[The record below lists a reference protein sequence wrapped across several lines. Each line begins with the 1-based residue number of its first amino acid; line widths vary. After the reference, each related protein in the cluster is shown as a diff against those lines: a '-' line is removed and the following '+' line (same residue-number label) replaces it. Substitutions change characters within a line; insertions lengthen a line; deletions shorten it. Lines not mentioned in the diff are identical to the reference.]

1 MDIELSSLISTKN
14 QRQMRIGKVFGSHHK
29 FFQLLAIVF
38 VSIGLSACGGSSDDT
53 NIAAPI
59 STDATLSGLSLS
71 VGSINPMFTS
81 STTSYTLT
89 TDAASTTIT
98 ATANQVNASIR
109 VNGTVLASGSTST
122 AIVLAPGDT
131 VITIIL
137 TAQDGTTTQT
147 YTVTLTQH
155 ATDATL
161 SSLTLSA
168 GAISPE
174 FSSSITAYTLSTTT
188 TATTV
193 TSVANQADA
202 TIHVNGTDVTSGFAS
217 DEIALASG
225 DTEITVVIT
234 AQDGSTSQ
242 TYIVTISRDVT
253 LNLELLDPT
262 PGANHGFGTSVV
274 VLANDNIVVSDPN
287 DSSFNNSGA
296 VHLYSPLSSTPIASL
311 YGDAANDQLGLDGI
325 TALAN
330 GNYVIASSLDDENGV
345 ADAGSVRLMNGIT
358 GEQIGAT
365 LAGDGTNDLLGL
377 SDIRV
382 ADIELIGA
390 SNITALANSNYVVVS
405 KFDDENGVA
414 DAGSVRLMNGDT
426 GVQIGTTLAGDVV
439 NDQLG
444 RNGVTAL
451 GNSNFV
457 ITTANDNE
465 NGIVDA
471 GSVRLVDGNTG
482 DQIGSTLSGDQAGD
496 SLGWNGI
503 TALAN
508 DNYVIGSSLD
518 LENGIS
524 GGSVRLVN
532 GNTGVQISMQ
542 VGTVA
547 SADLGTNIIALGNS
561 NYVIASRDDNVNIDL
576 VGSVQLVSGITGAL
590 IGNKLSGDF
599 PGDALGSDGI
609 TVLANNNYVITS
621 SRDDVD
627 GISDA
632 GSIRVMNGISGMQI
646 SIFTGNVIGEM
657 LGAGTTTA
665 LANNSFVIASGLDDV
680 NGTNDAGSVRL
691 MNGAGQIG
699 STLAG
704 DVEDDL
710 LGINGI
716 TVLANNN
723 YVIASG
729 SDDENG
735 IVDAGSVRLVDGS
748 TGIQIGSTLAGDV
761 ERDFLGYSDQRLR
774 SDRSGKAD
782 ITVLENNNYVIIS
795 RFDDENGIVN
805 AGSVSLLSGSSNLP
819 INIIS
824 GLASGDMNFASV
836 IKPNNGDYF
845 ILSQALA
852 DKNGQ
857 LNSGMV
863 RIVVP

>member
-14 QRQMRIGKVFGSHHK
+14 LRQMKKGKVFGSHHK
-29 FFQLLAIVF
+29 FFQLLVIIF
-38 VSIGLSACGGSSDDT
+38 VYLGLSACGGSSSDT

-59 STDATLSGLSLS
+59 SMDASLSGLSLS
-71 VGSINPMFTS
+71 VGSINPMFVS
-81 STTSYTLT
+81 STTSYALT
-89 TDAASTTIT
+89 TSAASTTIT
-98 ATANQVNASIR
+98 ATVNQVNATIT
-109 VNGTVLASGSTST
+109 VNGAVLASGSAST

-131 VITIIL
+131 VITIIV
-137 TAQDGTTTQT
+137 TAQDGSTTQT

-161 SSLTLSA
+161 SSLSLSA

-174 FSSSITAYTLSTTT
+174 FTSAITAYSVNT
-188 TATTV
+188 TALKTTV
-193 TSVANQADA
+193 TSVANQANA
-202 TIHVNGTDVTSGFAS
+202 TIQVNGTVV
-217 DEIALASG
+217 ASG
-225 DTEITVVIT
+225 SASADIELVLGDTVITIVIT

-242 TYIVTISRDVT
+242 TYIVTLSKDVT

-262 PGANHGFGTSVV
+262 PGQNHGFGTSVV
-274 VLANDNIVVSDPN
+274 VLANDNIVVTDPN
-287 DSSFNNSGA
+287 DSSLTNSGA
-296 VHLYSPLSSTPIASL
+296 VHLYSPLSSSPIASL

-330 GNYVIASSLDDENGV
+330 GNYVIASSLDDENGIV
-345 ADAGSVRLMNGIT
+345 DAGSVRLMNGVT
-358 GEQIGAT
+358 GQQIGAT
-365 LAGDGTNDLLGL
+365 LAGDGANDLLGL

-414 DAGSVRLMNGDT
+414 NAGSVRLMNGDT

-451 GNSNFV
+451 GNSNYV
-457 ITTANDNE
+457 ITTTNDDE

-471 GSVRLVDGNTG
+471 GSVRLVNGNTG
-482 DQIGSTLSGDQAGD
+482 EQIGSTLAGDQAGD

-518 LENGIS
+518 VENGIS
-524 GGSVRLVN
+524 GGSVRLMD

-542 VGTVA
+542 VGA
-547 SADLGTNIIALGNS
+547 EAIADLGENIIALGNS
-561 NYVIASRDDNVNIDL
+561 NFVIASRDDNINIDL

-590 IGNKLSGDF
+590 LGNKLSGDF

-621 SRDDVD
+621 SRDDVN

-632 GSIRVMNGISGMQI
+632 GSIRVMNGNSGMQI
-646 SIFTGNVIGEM
+646 SILTGNVVGER

-665 LANNSFVIASGLDDV
+665 LANNNFVIASGFDDV

-704 DVEDDL
+704 DVEGDL

-735 IVDAGSVRLVDGS
+735 IIDAGSVRLVDGS

-761 ERDFLGYSDQRLR
+761 ERDFLGYSDQRIR
-774 SDRSGKAD
+774 SDRSGMAD
-782 ITVLENNNYVIIS
+782 ITVLANNNYVIIS
-795 RFDDENGIVN
+795 RFDDENGILN
-805 AGSVSLLSGSSNLP
+805 AGSVSLLSGSSNMP
-819 INIIS
+819 INTIS

-836 IKPNNGDYF
+836 IKPNNGDYY

-852 DKNGQ
+852 DKSGQ